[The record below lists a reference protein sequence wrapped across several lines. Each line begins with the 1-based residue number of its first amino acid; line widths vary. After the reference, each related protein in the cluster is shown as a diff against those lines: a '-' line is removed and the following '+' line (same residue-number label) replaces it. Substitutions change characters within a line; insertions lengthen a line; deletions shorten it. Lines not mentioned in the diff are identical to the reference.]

1 MSFYILEVPYD
12 YEDEEELSPIIE
24 TRYAYYRFNTKKE
37 ILQYLNRNF
46 RRDDDRRKRLPCNTL
61 AEYTQEYHFN
71 VYSYTVFKDDTPVSY
86 WNEQNGIQ

>member
-24 TRYAYYRFNTKKE
+24 TRYAYHRFNTKKE

-71 VYSYTVFKDDTPVSY
+71 VYSYTVFKDDIPVSY